1 MKSGRIERMAAN
13 MADRGC
19 KAFTAY
25 FMAGDPDPEMSF
37 RCIQAAI
44 DAGASQIELGV
55 PYSDPAADGPVI
67 RRAGT
72 RALAAGIRMADVFDL
87 AGRIRRGNETLPIA
101 LMLYFNLVFRYGVDR
116 FFQDC
121 ARTGIDAC
129 ILPDLPL
136 EEQEEVRNPALL
148 NDIRLIQLVSPNSG
162 AGIPEI
168 CRRAEG
174 FLYCVSSLGTTGE
187 RFGKPAGLDGFLDR
201 IALYTS
207 VPRFVGFGISR
218 PEQAT
223 AMSRHAEGV
232 IVGSALVRLVLESPD
247 PVGAVGEYVASMC
260 RQLCAPEKSVE
271 VSL

>member
-1 MKSGRIERMAAN
+1 MSSGRIERMVETLAG
-13 MADRGC
+13 RGC

-25 FMAGDPDPEMSF
+25 FMAGDPDPGTSF
-37 RCIQAAI
+37 QCIQAAI

-72 RALAAGIRMADVFDL
+72 RALAAGIRMADVFGL
-87 AGRIRRGNETLPIA
+87 AGRIRKANEHVPIA

-136 EEQEEVRNPALL
+136 EEQDEVREPALQ
-148 NDIRLIQLVSPNSG
+148 NGIRLIQLVAPNSG

-174 FLYCVSSLGTTGE
+174 FLYCVSTLGTTGE
-187 RFGKPAGLDGFLDR
+187 RSGMPPGLDAFLDQ
-201 IALYTS
+201 IALYTD

-218 PEQAT
+218 PDQAA
-223 AMSRHAEGV
+223 AMSRHAEGI
-232 IVGSALVRLVLESPD
+232 IVGSALVRLVLESHD
-247 PVGAVGEYVASMC
+247 PASAVGDYVASMC
-260 RQLCAPEKSVE
+260 RQLCVEEKSGE